1 MYQLSLSKVASR
13 KSQTAIEAALLIGF
27 LLIIFSAFVI
37 AMNTRL
43 DSVVKDKNSMLL
55 KSANALIKS
64 EVDMA
69 TRAQDGYQRAFE
81 LPLNLEGLSYN
92 ISLHN
97 AAEIGGGFSELST
110 MFVNNTGVSG
120 EDVLFLPPKING
132 APRKGANTIV
142 RNNGYICFNQVV
154 CP

>member
-1 MYQLSLSKVASR
+1 MASR

-27 LLIIFSAFVI
+27 LLFVFSAFVI

-43 DSVVKDKNSMLL
+43 DSVVKDKNAMLL
-55 KSANALIKS
+55 KSVNALIKS

-69 TRAQDGYQRAFE
+69 TRAQDGYRRNFE
-81 LPLNLEGLSYN
+81 LPQKLEGLNYN

-97 AAEIGGGFSELST
+97 AEEIGGGFSELST

-120 EDVLFLPPKING
+120 DDVLFLPPKING
-132 APRKGANTIV
+132 APIRGNNTIA
-142 RNNGYICFNQVV
+142 RQKGYICFNRVV